1 MMSAFAEKLQ
11 FREGQA
17 DDWPAVSR
25 ITDAALEGH
34 DYIDQSIWEMWTS
47 DSPGTVIAATYN
59 EHIVGFGRVTLLGPA
74 EWWIEGLRVHPDLQ
88 GKGVAAAVTDQ
99 LLAWFKQHG
108 DGILRLAAENTNEA
122 IVTIAE
128 QNGFRHTVSY
138 HLMEAAPTLADY
150 SSFKVL
156 ESQNLDLLH
165 NYLRHSPMY
174 RINHFAERYQRLYY
188 LTKERL
194 ADYLAD
200 DQQVHTLGWKQMDQL
215 QGVAILFL
223 TPPEGRKVDED
234 ALYIGYLDAVD
245 DTTLTSMMMALR
257 GLAAKR
263 GNSKLTWQMASGF
276 GLDGAAAKADLEAV
290 WSTDESLW
298 LFELPIR

>member
-1 MMSAFAEKLQ
+1 
-11 FREGQA
+11 
-17 DDWPAVSR
+17 
-25 ITDAALEGH
+25 
-34 DYIDQSIWEMWTS
+34 
-47 DSPGTVIAATYN
+47 
-59 EHIVGFGRVTLLGPA
+59 VGFGRVTQLGPA

-88 GKGVAAAVTDQ
+88 GKGVAKAVTDQ
-99 LLAWFKQHG
+99 LLAWFRQHG
-108 DGILRLAAENTNEA
+108 DGILRLAAPNTNEA
-122 IVTIAE
+122 IVRIAE
-128 QNGFRHTVSY
+128 QHGFRHTVSY
-138 HLMEAAPTLADY
+138 NLMEAAPTLSDY
-150 SSFKVL
+150 RSFKVL

-174 RINHFAERYQRLYY
+174 RVNHFAERYQRLYY

-194 ADYLAD
+194 ADYLTD
-200 DQQVHTLGWKQMDQL
+200 EKVHTLGWKQMDQL

-223 TPPEGRKVDED
+223 TPPEDRKVDED

-245 DTTLTSMMMALR
+245 DTTITSMLMALR

-276 GLDGAAAKADLEAV
+276 GLDGAAAKADINAV
-290 WSTDESLW
+290 QSSDESLW

>member
-1 MMSAFAEKLQ
+1 MSAFVEKLQ
-11 FREGQA
+11 FREGQP
-17 DDWPAVSR
+17 DDWPGVSR
-25 ITDAALEGH
+25 ITEVTLEGH
-34 DYIDQSIWEMWTS
+34 DYIDQSVWETWAT
-47 DSPGTVIAATYN
+47 DPTGRLIAATYK
-59 EHIVGFGRVTLLGPA
+59 EHIVGFGRVTSLGPA

-88 GKGVAAAVTDQ
+88 GKGIAGAMTNQ
-99 LLAWFKQHG
+99 LLAWFRQHG

-122 IVTIAE
+122 IVRIAE

-138 HLMEAAPTLADY
+138 NLMEAAPTLADY
-150 SSFKVL
+150 SSFKIL

-174 RINHFAERYQRLYY
+174 RVNHFAERYGRLYY

-200 DQQVHTLGWKQMDQL
+200 SRQVHMLGWKQMDQL

-223 TPPEGRKVDED
+223 SPPEGRKVDED
-234 ALYIGYLDAVD
+234 ALHIGYLDTVD
-245 DTTLTSMMMALR
+245 DTTLTSMLLALR
-257 GLAAKR
+257 GLAARR

-276 GLDGAAAKADLEAV
+276 GLDGAAANADLGAV
-290 WSTDESLW
+290 WSNDESLW